1 MKKILVAEKE
11 NVKKNQAIGLV
22 GKKGF
27 ATSAH
32 LHFKIKY
39 KNELI
44 DPIEFVNLPMSNDF

>member
-22 GKKGF
+22 GKTGF
-27 ATSAH
+27 ATGPH

-44 DPIEFVNLPMSNDF
+44 DPIEFVNLPMSDDF